1 MRFTALIPAV
11 LSAGALI
18 LAFLCLFAGHKR
30 DFMEDYSIITLN
42 VSRLGEGL
50 VNGTLGQDEGT
61 LGSLWD
67 LVPSSIQD
75 DVGEAAGA
83 VADKL
88 GIEVRSPPATP
99 YPCGTS
105 SNPMNAF

>member
-1 MRFTALIPAV
+1 
-11 LSAGALI
+11 
-18 LAFLCLFAGHKR
+18 
-30 DFMEDYSIITLN
+30 MEDYSVLTLN

-75 DVGEAAGA
+75 DVSEAAGV

-88 GIEVRSPPATP
+88 GIEVGLP
-99 YPCGTS
+99 
-105 SNPMNAF
+105 F

>member
-1 MRFTALIPAV
+1 
-11 LSAGALI
+11 
-18 LAFLCLFAGHKR
+18 
-30 DFMEDYSIITLN
+30 MEDYSVLTLN

-75 DVGEAAGA
+75 DVSEAAGV

-88 GIEVRSPPATP
+88 GIEVCPVHTP
-99 YPCGTS
+99 FLLS
-105 SNPMNAF
+105 